1 MMPNVGRGAG
11 STVRGTLRGRSPAR
25 GFGARLAVLVGVV
38 AASALWAGPAR
49 AAVLVLGV
57 HEDGQPRARARAV
70 VAQHLS
76 RMGEAAREPSL
87 SNEELACTESACLAR
102 LARAHKAERI
112 VGGELLPNDRTY
124 LVRMWLYDTVAQ
136 QPASTED
143 RCIEC
148 SPDQAYELAARLAGR
163 LLDAAAAAPEPSQ
176 APPRTE
182 PQHVP
187 LATPPVATAPVA
199 AQPVSA
205 TVPTV
210 RCAKRVYTFGRGVAV
225 GALGALTAAGLATAI
240 GLHAADGSVYLPAG
254 DYGEGF
260 NLPVDVEHR
269 FGSNYRLAYG
279 LTAVTALGLTAALM
293 PWHKILPPGH
303 RDGGA
308 RLSQCP
314 TSRSKWTFNRG
325 LIVGSLSS
333 LLVGG
338 LVTAAATHALDGG
351 TYQLGDVSV
360 PYRFQSVYTAGYVL
374 SGGLAL
380 GLGVSLLWP

>member
-1 MMPNVGRGAG
+1 MPNVGRRAG
-11 STVRGTLRGRSPAR
+11 SAARGPLGGRSPVR
-25 GFGARLAVLVGVV
+25 GLGARLAVIV
-38 AASALWAGPAR
+38 AVLGLWAGPVR

-57 HEDGQPRARARAV
+57 HEDGQPRARARAL

-87 SNEELACTESACLAR
+87 SSEELACTESACLAR
-102 LARAHKAERI
+102 LARAHRAERI

-163 LLDAAAAAPEPSQ
+163 LLDSAAAAPDPNQ
-176 APPRTE
+176 APPPPLPPRSE
-182 PQHVP
+182 PQHAP
-187 LATPPVATAPVA
+187 LATPPVA
-199 AQPVSA
+199 QPVSA
-205 TVPTV
+205 TPTSV

-254 DYGEGF
+254 DYGDGS
-260 NLPVDVEHR
+260 NLPADVEHR

-279 LTAVTALGLTAALM
+279 LTAVTALGLTAALL
-293 PWHKILPPGH
+293 PWHKILP
-303 RDGGA
+303 REGGA
-308 RLSQCP
+308 RQVQCP
-314 TSRSKWTFNRG
+314 STRSKWTFNRG

-333 LLVGG
+333 LLLGG
-338 LVTAAATHALDGG
+338 LVTAAATQALDGG
-351 TYQLGDVSV
+351 TYQLGDVNV

>member
-1 MMPNVGRGAG
+1 MPNVGRGAG
-11 STVRGTLRGRSPAR
+11 SAARGTWRGWSPAR
-25 GFGARLAVLVGVV
+25 GLGARLAVIVAVAGVIG
-38 AASALWAGPAR
+38 LWAGPAR

-87 SNEELACTESACLAR
+87 PSEELACTESACLAR
-102 LARAHKAERI
+102 LARAHRAERI

-148 SPDQAYELAARLAGR
+148 SAEQAYELAARLAGR
-163 LLDAAAAAPEPSQ
+163 LLDAAAAAPEPNQ
-176 APPRTE
+176 APPPRTE
-182 PQHVP
+182 PLHAP
-187 LATPPVATAPVA
+187 LATPPVAVQPA
-199 AQPVSA
+199 AA
-205 TVPTV
+205 TSTSG
-210 RCAKRVYTFGRGVAV
+210 RCARRVYTFGRGVAV

-254 DYGEGF
+254 DYGDGF
-260 NLPVDVEHR
+260 NLPADVEHR
-269 FGSNYRLAYG
+269 FGANYRLAYG
-279 LTAVTALGLTAALM
+279 LTAVTALGLTAALL
-293 PWHKILPPGH
+293 PWHKILP
-303 RDGGA
+303 REGGA
-308 RLSQCP
+308 RPVQCP
-314 TSRSKWTFNRG
+314 TTRSKWTFNRG
-325 LIVGSLSS
+325 LLVGSLGS
-333 LLVGG
+333 LLIGG

-351 TYQLGDVSV
+351 TYPLGDINV